1 MCDCPKA
8 EGALSKAELDS
19 YRTKINS
26 APRIIFH
33 RYSHLDDAAC
43 QWFLREVANVQ
54 GEFVFL
60 PNDAIEINQDEGE
73 IGLDVIAPGAVKGYQ
88 HADGSYSSAFRFV
101 VEVFFPDD
109 CNERRALE
117 PLVKWV
123 DGDDNTGS
131 ATKALLG
138 EEHHLIEI
146 VGLTNQ
152 FHAYKSL
159 YESHGDAIINQRYG
173 EQVLSPI
180 YLHQVKYEEACQ
192 NVQTNCEIYQDGIVG
207 VCLGH
212 VPREA
217 QGYPQKLLTSKADTL
232 KQIRP
237 TIFMY
242 RDPKMGLGMIRMID
256 DLRLDKVELQEFMN
270 QFNRDEWFFHPGGFM
285 AACGSGTTPRNPD
298 TIPVPTEKLVQALN
312 EIYGD

>member
-8 EGALSKAELDS
+8 DGALSKAELDS
-19 YRTKINS
+19 YCEKIKS
-26 APRIIFH
+26 APRVIFH

-43 QWFLREVANVQ
+43 QWFLREVAQIN

-60 PNDAIEINQDEGE
+60 PNDAIEINQEEGE

-88 HADGSYSSAFRFV
+88 HSDGSYSSAFRFV

-109 CNERRALE
+109 CNEKRALE

-131 ATKALLG
+131 ATKAILG
-138 EEHHLIEI
+138 VEHDLIET

-173 EQVLSPI
+173 EQVLTPI
-180 YLHQVKYEEACQ
+180 YLHQLKYEEACQ
-192 NVQTNCEIYQDGIVG
+192 TVVNNCNIYQDGVVG
-207 VCLGH
+207 ICLGH
-212 VPREA
+212 VPRVA
-217 QGYPQKLLTSKADTL
+217 QGYPQKILSEQAKDLDGL
-232 KQIRP
+232 KP
-237 TIFMY
+237 VIFLY

-256 DLRLDKVELQEFMN
+256 DLRLDEPELQKFMSK
-270 QFNRDEWFFHPGGFM
+270 FNGAEWFFHPGGFM

-298 TIPVPTEKLVQALN
+298 TIPVPTNELVQALN
-312 EIYGD
+312 NIYGD

>member
-1 MCDCPKA
+1 MVFEDVV
-8 EGALSKAELDS
+8 
-19 YRTKINS
+19 KIN
-26 APRIIFH
+26 
-33 RYSHLDDAAC
+33 
-43 QWFLREVANVQ
+43 

-60 PNDAIEINQDEGE
+60 PNNAIVINQDEGE

-101 VEVFFPDD
+101 VEVFFQDD
-109 CNERRALE
+109 CNEKRALE

-131 ATKALLG
+131 ATKAILG
-138 EEHHLIEI
+138 SEHDLIET

-173 EQVLSPI
+173 EQILTPI
-180 YLHQVKYEEACQ
+180 YLHQLKYEQACQ
-192 NVQTNCEIYQDGIVG
+192 TVIKTCDIYQEGVIG

-212 VPREA
+212 VPRVS
-217 QGYPQKLLTSKADTL
+217 QGYPQQMLTQQAQKSNGRK
-232 KQIRP
+232 P
-237 TIFMY
+237 VIFLY

-256 DLRLDKVELQEFMN
+256 DLRLDKPELKEFMAK
-270 QFNRDEWFFHPGGFM
+270 FNGDEWF
-285 AACGSGTTPRNPD
+285 SSRW
-298 TIPVPTEKLVQALN
+298 
-312 EIYGD
+312 IYGCLRFWNHTKKPRYNSGPHK